1 MTVAKRLMLAFGVV
15 ILVFMAV
22 AGTSLVS
29 GSRLAEADKWNQH
42 TYKVLSTAD
51 RMLQSMVNME
61 TGARGY
67 LVAGDEAFLA
77 PWTQARRTSR
87 RPGKR
92 PRH

>member
-1 MTVAKRLMLAFGVV
+1 MLAFGVV

-67 LVAGDEAFLA
+67 LVAGDEAFPRALD
-77 PWTQARRTSR
+77 ARPEGLPEGLGRGQGTDI
-87 RPGKR
+87 
-92 PRH
+92 